1 MYTSTLAERYEKT
14 RNGYR
19 IFLKE
24 GETVSDIIVDKI
36 LVAVGRTPNSEG
48 LGLEELGIKT
58 DRGFIEVGDYYQ
70 TSIPSIFAIG
80 DVINS
85 PLLAHV
91 ASKEGE
97 IAVEFMAGHQPEKK
111 IDPMTIPGATY
122 CEPQVASFGLTEKKA
137 TDQSIT
143 FSKYVFPYRGAG
155 KSVAI
160 DESEGLVK
168 ILFNPETKQILG
180 AHIVGKDATE
190 LIHEILLAKKA
201 ELLPEDIAT
210 TIHAHPTLS
219 ETVMEAARGIEGWAI
234 HV

>member
-1 MYTSTLAERYEKT
+1 MA
-14 RNGYR
+14 
-19 IFLKE
+19 
-24 GETVSDIIVDKI
+24 
-36 LVAVGRTPNSEG
+36 
-48 LGLEELGIKT
+48 IKT
-58 DRGFIEVGDYYQ
+58 ERGFIDVGDYYQ
-70 TSIPSIFAIG
+70 TSVPSIFAIG

-97 IAVEFMAGHQPEKK
+97 IAVEFMAGHNPEKV

-122 CEPQVASFGLTEKKA
+122 CEPQVASFGLTEKNA
-137 TDQSIT
+137 TEKGID
-143 FSKYVFPYRGAG
+143 FGKYVFPYRGAG

-168 ILFNPETKQILG
+168 ILFNPETKEILG

-201 ELLPEDIAT
+201 ELLPADIAK

-219 ETVMEAARGIEGWAI
+219 EAVMEAARGIEGWAI